1 MKKNFIIYSISL
13 IIILASV
20 IVISFAWFTSN
31 KDAKSNAPDVMVG
44 DFDGKYSLEAYIND
58 SWQTPD
64 EILYEEIFPGDTMYF
79 RFKIEANKDLSFSY
93 KLEDI
98 TVGINDITYKDNGI
112 YYEGQKIYDV
122 LDNSVSVT
130 LEDQDNTSVVL
141 YTISDDGNININKDY
156 TIDKALTLYNIGVSE
171 SEITEIEED
180 MTGNSLDTKVEAV
193 SISKGTNYYY
203 FAISYPET
211 LNDNLYQFQKIK
223 IDHIRITEA

>member
-79 RFKIEANKDLSFSY
+79 RFKIEANSDLSFSY
-93 KLEDI
+93 RLEDI
-98 TVGINDITYKDNGI
+98 TVEINDITYQDNGI
-112 YYEGQKIYDV
+112 YYQNQKIYDV

-130 LEDQDNTSVVL
+130 LEDENNTSVVL
-141 YTISDDGNININKDY
+141 YTISDDGNINISEGY
-156 TIDKALTLYNIGVSE
+156 TIDNALKLYNLGISE
-171 SEITEIEED
+171 SEIESIPENT
-180 MTGNSLDTKVEAV
+180 TGEAIDTKVEAG